1 MQDYDII
8 KKLMDRYCCNM
19 EKFAMMKRNGEY
31 TTPKR
36 ALTFQDI
43 WKHLHGIFTVSV
55 FGKQYHTCF
64 ACFDVDED
72 NKPAVARIID
82 KLAEIGIPRNKIYP
96 STSGNKG
103 YHVDLYFDHLVFKSF
118 IGNLA
123 GYLRR
128 DPELAG
134 VNFEYFPVGAKGVK
148 MPLGY
153 NFKTGRRCWYLD
165 RDTLEPIE
173 NEEYVLEVEKI
184 TAAEFEADMH
194 KLNKELKV
202 ADIQQA
208 LAMQAEWHEKNKD
221 ETKTEKKPSYSK
233 YSSHD
238 LVLTRSGERHDKMLK
253 KSVWLRTVGAD
264 EQTIFDELMKWVD
277 RQDQSLINSSRKEI
291 EDDAWDMAKSAV
303 KNYEPRVEWKP
314 QRQGVCFPKR
324 ITEGNLRNILCGGTP
339 AARKVAM
346 LICLYTKRFGSAK
359 LSMARMAEILGLSMP
374 TIQKAVADLV
384 EKKVILLNK
393 KGGMKRIN
401 GEPRLISSEYS
412 FNEAVVVGNKYLD
425 TVATVDY
432 VFDDVKDDVVGFYYR
447 TVFEMV
453 PPDRLHEFVSRRDIE
468 KYQGLLKGG
477 GGDPASDGDDG

>member
-1 MQDYDII
+1 MVDYDII
-8 KKLMDRYCCNM
+8 KKLMDLYCCNT
-19 EKFAMMKRNGEY
+19 EKFAMMKRDGEY

-43 WKHLHGIFTVSV
+43 WKHLHGHFTVSV

-153 NFKTGRRCWYLD
+153 NFKTMRRCWYLD

-208 LAMQAEWHEKNKD
+208 LAVQAEWHEKPKQ
-221 ETKTEKKPSYSK
+221 ERKPRYNNNPSR
-233 YSSHD
+233 D
-238 LVLTRSGERHDKMLK
+238 LVLTRPGERHDKMLK
-253 KSVWLRTVGAD
+253 KSVWLRSVGAD

-303 KNYEPRVEWKP
+303 KKYEPQIKWTP
-314 QRQGVCFPKR
+314 QRQGMCFPKK
-324 ITEGNLRNILCGGTP
+324 ITESNLRNILLGKTT

-346 LICLYTKRFGSAK
+346 LVCLYSKRYGSLKMSYTKIAETLG
-359 LSMARMAEILGLSMP
+359 MAVMTVQNAI
-374 TIQKAVADLV
+374 ADLL
-384 EKKVILLNK
+384 EKQVIFLDR
-393 KGGMKRIN
+393 KGGVRRIN
-401 GEPRLISSEYS
+401 GEPRLMPNEYS
-412 FNEAVVVGNKYLD
+412 FRMDSAGNKDLHAA
-425 TVATVDY
+425 ATVDY
-432 VFDDVKDDVVGFYYR
+432 IFDDVKDDVVGFYYR

-477 GGDPASDGDDG
+477 GGDPANDGDDG